1 MDRELS
7 QAIWVKSSLSGGN
20 GGDCVEVARLS
31 GARVGVRDSKDP
43 SGPALVLTSGQWAAF
58 TGWVRAGKAV

>member
-7 QAIWVKSSLSGGN
+7 EATWVKSSLSGGN
-20 GGDCVEVARLS
+20 GGECVEVARLS
-31 GARVGVRDSKDP
+31 GAWVGVRDSKDP

-58 TGWVRAGKAV
+58 TGWVRADETL